1 MINNDFCRTKYLTL
15 LMIFLSLQ
23 TSLQVSAQTLPVGL
37 LDNIE
42 DAYRRSQL
50 LSLDTSKSSY
60 LIRPLHLSMNN
71 AQVIQSGDQELS
83 LSDFRKELYRSSNQK
98 LAVYALPVVWQQQY
112 NSHHPYGMN
121 DGSMIQAAGLQSQFS
136 AGVYAKFGPLSIQL
150 RPEFVYANNTHFTQ
164 TFERA
169 NGTAFATAYR
179 NYYNRIDLP
188 ERLGSGNYSQLN
200 WGQSSIR
207 LTFDPVSIG
216 LSNENLWWGPGVR
229 NSLLMSNNAAG
240 FKHLTLNT
248 SRPINTYIG
257 SFEAQLIGGR
267 LDPSGVAV
275 PSLTGYRAKP
285 NDWRYISAIAITW
298 QPKWLPNLYL
308 GFDRAYVIYRNDMER
323 SLAGYLPI
331 FSPLEKRSYKAP
343 EPGAPNLEDTRK
355 SDQNLSLFARW
366 VLPESK
372 AEVYFQFGRNDHS
385 WDLRDAFVEPEHS
398 QAYIAGFRKLV
409 PFRAKDEFIQ
419 LGLEFTQL
427 QSTSTKAV
435 RAYPSWYAH
444 HAVIAGYTQQGQVLG
459 AGIGPGSNMQSAM
472 VSWVKGLKRIGL
484 SVERTLHNN
493 DLYYQAFGTAA
504 SSDFRRHWVDLAFVG
519 NVSWDFNRLVLNAN
533 AGYIRSLNY
542 QYQFSNQSST
552 DIFVWDKADVNN
564 LHLKLGLMYRW

>member
-1 MINNDFCRTKYLTL
+1 
-15 LMIFLSLQ
+15 MIFLSMQ
-23 TSLQVSAQTLPVGL
+23 ASLQVCAQTLPVGL
-37 LDNIE
+37 LDNVE

-50 LSLDTSKSSY
+50 LGLDTSKSSY
-60 LIRPLHLSMNN
+60 LIRPLHLSKANTQ
-71 AQVIQSGDQELS
+71 AIHTGEQELS
-83 LSDFRKELYRSSNQK
+83 LLDFRKELYRSANDR

-150 RPEFVYANNTHFTQ
+150 RPEFVYANNSHFTQ
-164 TFERA
+164 TFERD
-169 NGTAFATAYR
+169 NGSAFANAYR
-179 NYYNRIDLP
+179 TYYNRIDLP
-188 ERLGSGNYSQLN
+188 ERMGSGTYSQLN

-248 SRPINTYIG
+248 IRPIQTYIG

-267 LDPSGVAV
+267 LDPSGVAT
-275 PSLTGYRAKP
+275 PSLAGYRAKP
-285 NDWRYISAIAITW
+285 NDWRYLSAIAITW

-308 GFDRAYVIYRNDMER
+308 GFDRAYVIYRKDMER
-323 SLAGYLPI
+323 NLSGYLPI
-331 FSPLEKRSYKAP
+331 FSALEKSSYRVP
-343 EPGAPNLEDTRK
+343 DPGAPNLEDTRR
-355 SDQNLSLFARW
+355 SDQSLSLFARW

-409 PFRAKDEFIQ
+409 PFRTNDEFIQ

-427 QSTSTKAV
+427 QGTSTKAV

-444 HAVIAGYTQQGQVLG
+444 HNVIAGYTHEGQVLG

-493 DLYYQAFGTAA
+493 DLYYQAFGSSTTA
-504 SSDFRRHWVDLAFVG
+504 DFRRHWVDLSFVG
-519 NVSWDFNRLVLNAN
+519 NVSWDFNRFVLNAN

-552 DIFVWDKADVNN
+552 DIFVWDKADINN
-564 LHLKLGLMYRW
+564 LHLKVGLMYRW